1 MVTRTRGTPAFL
13 AVLATLLAGCAQSV
27 SYVPNSTA
35 VSYRIANFSRADL
48 RIVVNDFRGEREN
61 SDALVAAIRSEIE
74 RSLFGPASNR
84 QYVLTVDVIEQR
96 SFFTLGN
103 WHATTRLKWR
113 IEGSGGRIMKDGTA
127 LGEGHRSNMGGYF
140 TAAAVSQDSFN
151 AAMADLLSSI
161 SAVRAA

>member
-1 MVTRTRGTPAFL
+1 MSPVPRLKEFL
-13 AVLATLLAGCAQSV
+13 LLLPFLLLCCCAQSV
-27 SYVPNSTA
+27 SFTPNSSVA
-35 VSYRIANFSRADL
+35 SYQLSNFSRSNL
-48 RIVVNDFRGEREN
+48 RVVVNDFRTEREN
-61 SDALVAAIRSEIE
+61 SAALTGAIRSEIE

-113 IEGSGGRIMKDGTA
+113 IEGSGGRIIKDGIA
-127 LGEGHRSNMGGYF
+127 SGEGHRSNMGGYF
-140 TAAAVSQDSFN
+140 TAAAVGQDSFN

-161 SAVRAA
+161 SAVRAT